1 MSSVYDFLTGQIHT
15 EFATEKELRR
25 SPRGSVVMLRHRASG
40 KPYVFRTFKG
50 NAEVY
55 RKLLQ
60 IRCPYLPRVYEAAEQ
75 NGQAAVLEE
84 YIQGDNL
91 QDLLACANFPEAQA
105 KSVIEDLCKALWVLH
120 GLGAVHRDI
129 KPQNI
134 ILRGKDAVLIDFD
147 ASRVMKK
154 DSETDTRVLG
164 TAGFAAPE
172 QFGMNQTDG
181 RADIYSLGV
190 LLNVMLTGSHPS
202 KKLVPGRLGRVIRKC
217 TMIDPDSRYRSV
229 LHLLEDL

>member
-1 MSSVYDFLTGQIHT
+1 MTSVYDFLTAQIQT
-15 EFATEKELRR
+15 EFLTEKL
-25 SPRGSVVMLRHRASG
+25 LRHTQRSSVLLLRHKTSG
-40 KPYVFRTFKG
+40 KPYVFRTFEG
-50 NAEVY
+50 SAEVY

-60 IRCPYLPRVYEAAEQ
+60 VRCPYLPRVYEAAQ
-75 NGQAAVLEE
+75 QDGRAAVLEE
-84 YIQGDNL
+84 FIQGDTL
-91 QDLLACANFPEAQA
+91 QDLLTAANFSQGQA
-105 KSVIEDLCKALWVLH
+105 KAVVEDLCRALWVLH

-147 ASRVMKK
+147 ASRVTKK
-154 DSETDTRVLG
+154 GSETDTRVLG

-172 QFGMNQTDG
+172 QFGMSQTDG

-202 KKLVPGRLGRVIRKC
+202 KKLAAGRLGRVIQKC
-217 TMIDPDSRYRSV
+217 TMIDPESRYRSV